1 MCFLKNGASERL
13 FCGKKDIIVLN
24 GYQVFVGS
32 GYVVESRYGFDLHVP
47 RNQYC
52 CYYFLRTGLD
62 FFFPRANSNFLI
74 QMLKNLPVM
83 QKTQDQSLGW
93 EDPLAKGM
101 ATTPVFLPGEFY
113 GQRSLAS
120 LPDPLSMGLQRI
132 RRN

>member
-1 MCFLKNGASERL
+1 
-13 FCGKKDIIVLN
+13 
-24 GYQVFVGS
+24 
-32 GYVVESRYGFDLHVP
+32 
-47 RNQYC
+47 
-52 CYYFLRTGLD
+52 
-62 FFFPRANSNFLI
+62 
-74 QMLKNLPVM
+74 M

-132 RRN
+132 RRNWRSNTFTFFFSFIPHLDQYDRIESLRDLSLSTYIY